1 MRRILFLL
9 TVVVVAQLV
18 LPRVSRAD
26 DSTKALEEAL
36 KAKYELTKTGIDRVR
51 ITKPGTVLVIQK
63 ENISG
68 DLASDATFLNNKVE
82 NGQIAQAGG
91 FGAILQDK
99 KTSRVF
105 KSGEKVYVF
114 KLDVKEK
121 YVQFF
126 IVSCETYDVNLHGS
140 TRQTRYK
147 SLLTFEFPEGF
158 LATATADTVKKTV
171 DAVIVP
177 EGEAKAASTKTVQLG
192 QTPDEVEGILGR
204 PEKIVEL
211 GPKKIYIY
219 KDMKIVFTDGK
230 VADVQ

>member
-26 DSTKALEEAL
+26 DSIKALEEAL